1 MKDIKNTTNSDL
13 TKLILEKREILR
25 KLRFGTSGAASKNV
39 KEARTMKKDIARIFT
54 ELSIRNKTAVN
65 K

>member
-1 MKDIKNTTNSDL
+1 MKDIKNTTNTDL
-13 TKLILEKREILR
+13 TKLILEKRDALR
-25 KLRFGTSGAASKNV
+25 KLRFGTSGAATKNV

-54 ELSIRNKTAVN
+54 ELSIRNKVAV

>member
-1 MKDIKNTTNSDL
+1 MKDIKNTTSSDL
-13 TKLILEKREILR
+13 TKLILEKRDALR
-25 KLRFGTSGAASKNV
+25 KLRFGTSGAAVKNV

-54 ELSIRNKTAVN
+54 EISIRNKVAV